1 MGTVDL
7 ILEYIFQFLYIILTL
22 RILLS
27 WINHNPENPLFQLIY
42 GISEPIL
49 SPFRNLMNSF
59 LGPSN
64 IDFSPILAFLCLNII
79 KGILTIEL
87 F

>member
-1 MGTVDL
+1 MNINF
-7 ILEYIFQFLYIILTL
+7 ILEYTFQFLYIILVF
-22 RILLS
+22 RIALS
-27 WINHNPENPLFQLIY
+27 WINHNHENPIFQLIY

-49 SPFRNLMNSF
+49 SPFRNLTNSV
-59 LGPSN
+59 LGESN

-79 KGILTIEL
+79 KGILINDL